1 MARFNLYLLERPRR
15 WTDALRER
23 VRSAATPSSREA
35 VEAFLQGTAE
45 GPVLLAADDNPAQ
58 VTALWEQCHRDG
70 LAVCIFDH
78 STVWD
83 RFRDRLRALRGSPA
97 RTSATPA
104 AAPSRAPSPRR
115 EETALRDP
123 GAFAL
128 GPRARVVV
136 LAVGAFVT
144 LVAVAASVVPEAV
157 REASDGSAQT
167 SDLPGGGGRG
177 SLRASSGQ
185 GNAAAARGATQT
197 GLAPGANP
205 EANARDGRD
214 IAAPRAEVTNASG
227 ESATESPRAHPA
239 RLLAAFAI
247 GVALAWIAGTTL
259 SKRAD
264 PAQLRSGGTVLL
276 AFCALVVLTAGVSRL
291 AALSSPTPVEDPPA
305 ESPSAEALPETL
317 PEDARA
323 PEALGPFARLLRRHR
338 GLAAPP
344 SRSLRSLLSHWRT
357 SHSDAGDAPDVAA
370 PEPSPA
376 RHVDRRHRRH
386 RRHEDR
392 HHARHDTPRAGLSDA
407 STVALADVATDDA
420 PELDA
425 PELDARTDVTA
436 TRTAT
441 APSPPVTAPPVTAP
455 PPSREATAAT
465 GTPGARTDAPR
476 RPRAVV
482 SRPPPPRRPPPPH
495 SPWAAL
501 ALGVMVGMLTSP
513 RWRAV
518 AKGAL

>member
-83 RFRDRLRALRGSPA
+83 RLRDRLRALRGSPA
-97 RTSATPA
+97 RTSVTPA
-104 AAPSRAPSPRR
+104 AAPARAPSPRR

-136 LAVGAFVT
+136 LAVAAFVT

-157 REASDGSAQT
+157 REASEGSAQS

-185 GNAAAARGATQT
+185 GNAAAAPGATQN
-197 GLAPGANP
+197 GLSQGANTDAH
-205 EANARDGRD
+205 ERDGRD

-264 PAQLRSGGTVLL
+264 PAQLRSGGMVLL

-291 AALSSPTPVEDPPA
+291 AALSSASTPDTTSVEAPP
-305 ESPSAEALPETL
+305 EALPEAL
-317 PEDARA
+317 PDDARA

-357 SHSDAGDAPDVAA
+357 SHSDAGAPSDVTA
-370 PEPSPA
+370 PEPPPA
-376 RHVDRRHRRH
+376 RHADRRHHRH

-392 HHARHDTPRAGLSDA
+392 HHARHHAPRAGMSDA
-407 STVALADVATDDA
+407 SAVALADVATDDV

-441 APSPPVTAPPVTAP
+441 APSLPPTTPPPTAPQAAREGSAP
-455 PPSREATAAT
+455 T
-465 GTPGARTDAPR
+465 GTPGAHTDAPR

-482 SRPPPPRRPPPPH
+482 PRPPPPRRAPPPH

>member
-15 WTDALRER
+15 WTDALRDR

-35 VEAFLQGTAE
+35 VEAFLQGTSE

-58 VTALWEQCHRDG
+58 VTALWEQCHREG

-83 RFRDRLRALRGSPA
+83 RLRDRLRALRGSPA
-97 RTSATPA
+97 RPAVTPSP
-104 AAPSRAPSPRR
+104 APSPSPAPRR

-128 GPRARVVV
+128 GPRARAVV

-144 LVAVAASVVPEAV
+144 LVGVAASVVPEAV
-157 REASDGSAQT
+157 REASERSAQS

-185 GNAAAARGATQT
+185 GNAAAARGATPN
-197 GLAPGANP
+197 GLPQGADT
-205 EANARDGRD
+205 ATDTRDGRD
-214 IAAPRAEVTNASG
+214 VTPPRAEVTDASG
-227 ESATESPRAHPA
+227 DAATEPPRAHPA
-239 RLLAAFAI
+239 RLLAAFAL
-247 GVALAWIAGTTL
+247 GVALAWIAGVTL

-264 PAQLRSGGTVLL
+264 PAHLRSGGMVLL
-276 AFCALVVLTAGVSRL
+276 AFCALVVLTAGLSRL
-291 AALSSPTPVEDPPA
+291 AALSSAPTAVAPSEEAPPEA
-305 ESPSAEALPETL
+305 IPEALPD
-317 PEDARA
+317 DARA

-344 SRSLRSLLSHWRT
+344 SRSLRSLVSHWRT
-357 SHSDAGDAPDVAA
+357 THSDAGEAPDVSA

-376 RHVDRRHRRH
+376 RHADRRHRRH

-392 HHARHDTPRAGLSDA
+392 RHARHDTPRAGLSDA

-420 PELDA
+420 PELDDA
-425 PELDARTDVTA
+425 SRDARDAEPT
-436 TRTAT
+436 TRAALAPSLPPA
-441 APSPPVTAPPVTAP
+441 APSPAPQAA
-455 PPSREATAAT
+455 REGAASP
-465 GTPGARTDAPR
+465 GSPGAQTDAPR

-482 SRPPPPRRPPPPH
+482 PRPPPRRRPPH